1 MSKHKINPRDFNE
14 ESYDL
19 GESAGRQLG
28 VIMGFA
34 FAVFLF
40 SVYLFFQL

>member
-1 MSKHKINPRDFNE
+1 MNKHKISAKDFNV

-28 VIMGFA
+28 IVIGLSFA
-34 FAVFLF
+34 FFLF
-40 SVYLFFQL
+40 LIYQIYLL